1 MARFKETLNARKAY
15 AKTAQAPGV
24 LSLAVHGQQAYIT
37 DMAYY
42 PSATDYIRKPLIVK
56 VLQAPV
62 GLTYMP
68 DSAAYIQAY
77 KNLIE
82 SWMQGWSGFN
92 RTLAVSVN
100 ETQIGHSGESFQ
112 TPSRVARARSQIT
125 STVVEKDRRPI
136 IRFLEDYVRYL
147 ISDPDVGHPLLSGVS
162 DKFTD
167 QLADIYGGTI
177 IAFEPDKT
185 FRYVE
190 NAFLV
195 TNFFPYN
202 DIGENIG
209 NRQLQ
214 QDGEAAT
221 YNLSWTGFQK
231 VGYAVDKLAQGFLDA
246 MRVTGIDPSYQPTF
260 IDAADANITSA
271 KTGYSEQI
279 ESLKSSLVSPSS
291 SSTLP
296 L

>member
-1 MARFKETLNARKAY
+1 MARYKETLTNKAY
-15 AKTAQAPGV
+15 AGTAQTNV
-24 LSLAVHGQQAYIT
+24 LNLAVQGQQGYIT

-68 DSAAYIQAY
+68 NAAAYIAAY

-82 SWMQGWSGFN
+82 NWMQSWSGFN

-100 ETQIGHSGESFQ
+100 ETQIGNSGESFQ

-125 STVVEKDRRPI
+125 STIVEKDRRPV
-136 IRFLEDYVRYL
+136 IRFLEDYTRYL
-147 ISDPDVGHPLLSGVS
+147 IMDPDVGHALLSGVS

-209 NRQLQ
+209 SRQLQ
-214 QDGEAAT
+214 QDGEIAT

-231 VGYAVDKLAQGFLDA
+231 VGYAVDKLAQAFMDA
-246 MRVTGIDPSYQPTF
+246 QRVTGIDPSYQPTF
-260 IDAADANITSA
+260 VSGVDSNVGAV

-279 ESLKSSLVSPSS
+279 NLLKSSLVSPGQ
-291 SSTLP
+291 
-296 L
+296 